1 MRCPNREP
9 ATSAIHAPG
18 GRGLAGFFC
27 VWQAMGRFSR
37 MRLAN
42 LVRLLAGSSEVALG
56 RHNLA
61 DREPPVYLGHALVFP
76 GPSPGNL
83 PSQSSKNSFA
93 CPSTEPAPPPSWAEH
108 SRCDRLTALGLLR
121 RRLGVPPRVCGT
133 SVMARLLSEHCQTT
147 LAPMLVP
154 QTAESLRHYTLSFT
168 GPSPAV
174 SSGPS
179 PACSDFSRST
189 LFLPFPPSLLQH
201 HFALSKLFLWWL
213 RHCAPPFSGRGRR
226 TLEVTTPTA
235 LLGVLP
241 PAATLLLP
249 HPSSKSHRLLLP
261 PTVSPWAKPCPS
273 LSQALGTPDLIFGL
287 PFSKPS
293 RP

>member
-1 MRCPNREP
+1 MAASPHNVTWSIPLASATNKLHTAFFSICPDFRP
-9 ATSAIHAPG
+9 FTSALCVASSAKSKTHFTVTSWRASNSCTCATDSTSAAS
-18 GRGLAGFFC
+18 GRA
-27 VWQAMGRFSR
+27 A
-37 MRLAN
+37 A
-42 LVRLLAGSSEVALG
+42 
-56 RHNLA
+56 
-61 DREPPVYLGHALVFP
+61 
-76 GPSPGNL
+76 
-83 PSQSSKNSFA
+83 
-93 CPSTEPAPPPSWAEH
+93 
-108 SRCDRLTALGLLR
+108 LLR
-121 RRLGVPPRVCGT
+121 RRLGVPPGVCGT

-273 LSQALGTPDLIFGL
+273 LSQALGTPDLIFCL

>member
-1 MRCPNREP
+1 MLANKKGPHQLNFLCTNVTVRPLTRRATVLKKHYVQTPRSATKVSLWHEAP
-9 ATSAIHAPG
+9 ATLRP
-18 GRGLAGFFC
+18 C
-27 VWQAMGRFSR
+27 V
-37 MRLAN
+37 
-42 LVRLLAGSSEVALG
+42 
-56 RHNLA
+56 A
-61 DREPPVYLGHALVFP
+61 DG
-76 GPSPGNL
+76 
-83 PSQSSKNSFA
+83 
-93 CPSTEPAPPPSWAEH
+93 
-108 SRCDRLTALGLLR
+108 
-121 RRLGVPPRVCGT
+121 
-133 SVMARLLSEHCQTT
+133 M
-147 LAPMLVP
+147 APMLVP